1 MKGAKICWEKYAPRP
16 ARANSAVFFPFY
28 HFFPL
33 PHTLL
38 VFYPPLPLSTSPPTT
53 FFPFLALVFL
63 PLPTS
68 ARHFPFPPPPP
79 PPPLSPTSPNL
90 GFSTAYRLPH
100 VSPSRRG
107 AFVSRERSPPQRR
120 RHTWPQSVRLSVVL
134 SAGVWGRGPARRLL
148 LGWHTVTCCLVGG
161 NFQWGAAWGSK
172 QTALTR
178 QLSKGQGGIAG
189 RRQSKNHEGIEQTTQ
204 QTRNKI

>member
-1 MKGAKICWEKYAPRP
+1 MRQDQPVPTR
-16 ARANSAVFFPFY
+16 RFSFLF
-28 HFFPL
+28 
-33 PHTLL
+33 
-38 VFYPPLPLSTSPPTT
+38 TT
-53 FFPFLALVFL
+53 FFPFPTRCLFSILRFL
-63 PLPTS
+63 SLLHLPQLF
-68 ARHFPFPPPPP
+68 FPSLLLFFCRCQRQPDIFPS
-79 PPPLSPTSPNL
+79 PPLSPTSPNL

-161 NFQWGAAWGSK
+161 NFQ
-172 QTALTR
+172 
-178 QLSKGQGGIAG
+178 
-189 RRQSKNHEGIEQTTQ
+189 
-204 QTRNKI
+204 